1 MNSSTNQPAATVPR
15 EDTSTKDATVP
26 MWLIVVCFLL
36 VFWGAVYFDEHGGW
50 FESQVYTPY
59 LSAEQLKGYQVFGGP
74 SQPELGRAVYNRPTC
89 VVCHQA
95 NGQGQAGTF
104 PPLAGSDWVND
115 PDPSRMIR
123 IVLQGFTGPGLKV
136 NGQPFNTGSTMIA
149 WGAPPPAG
157 LSDDE
162 IAAVITYV
170 RGNAEW
176 GNKASP
182 VTPEQVHAIREK
194 VKAHLQ
200 PFTPA
205 EIEAIPSGQ

>member
-1 MNSSTNQPAATVPR
+1 MNSPTNQPAAAAPR
-15 EDTSTKDATVP
+15 EDTSPKDATVP

-59 LSAEQLKGYQVFGGP
+59 VSAEQLKDYQVSGGP
-74 SQPELGRAVYNRPTC
+74 NPFELGRAVYNRPTC

-115 PDPSRMIR
+115 KDPSRMIR
-123 IVLQGFTGPGLKV
+123 IVLQGFSGPGLKV
-136 NGQPFNTGSTMIA
+136 NGQPFNTGSAMIA
-149 WGAPPPAG
+149 WNA
-157 LSDDE
+157 LTDDE

-182 VTPEQVHAIREK
+182 VTPEQVRAIREK

-205 EIEAIPSGQ
+205 EIEAMPPGQ